1 MLLQINVFQRLV
13 FQIQLNVKRSKVSNN
28 QKMSASSYT

>member
-1 MLLQINVFQRLV
+1 MLLQTNI

-28 QKMSASSYT
+28 QKMGASSYT